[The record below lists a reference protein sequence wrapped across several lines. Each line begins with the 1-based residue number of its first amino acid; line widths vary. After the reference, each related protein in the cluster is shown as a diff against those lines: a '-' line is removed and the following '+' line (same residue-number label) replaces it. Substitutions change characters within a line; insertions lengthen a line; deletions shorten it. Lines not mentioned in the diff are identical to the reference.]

1 MKKLAVI
8 LLIGAGLFLAGNSEL
23 MSQDLTTGSIYEKEN
38 VPYRKPVPLPHLR
51 EADIVWSRMI
61 WRMVDLRQKINH
73 PLYFPTEPF
82 GSRMSLIDVL
92 YNGIKNGEM
101 QVYQDDQFAAEMDL
115 ETVEAN
121 LGAETE
127 VQTVVD
133 VETGEQVQREIEGEV
148 RTFEV
153 REYLILEQ
161 WYFDKQHS
169 TFGSRIIGFSPI
181 RVFQRRD
188 EEGNPTEETLKR
200 QVFWVYYPQA
210 REVLSR
216 SEVHTRNNDLAN
228 LSFDDVFLQRR
239 FSGYI
244 YRESNVY
251 DNRAIMDYA
260 MGRDALYES
269 ERIQNEIF
277 DFEQDLW
284 EY

>member
-228 LSFDDVFLQRR
+228 LSFDDVFLQRL

>member
-101 QVYQDDQFAAEMDL
+101 QVYQDDQFATVMDL

-181 RVFQRRD
+181 RVYQRRD

-200 QVFWVYYPQA
+200 QVFWVYFPQA

>member
-51 EADIVWSRMI
+51 EADIVWSKMI

-101 QVYQDDQFAAEMDL
+101 QVYQDDQFATEMDL

-181 RVFQRRD
+181 RVYQRRD